1 MSSEADLDR
10 ELSASVQASPEQRA
24 VYADWL
30 LERGDP
36 RGELLTAAR
45 TLKEAATTTAQARS
59 VARLALVAALKHLAT
74 WLDDKIPEGKP
85 WRPADIRGVTSDRL
99 GFLSHVDG
107 VLHRFRIASGRDLP
121 LPLSLAQVIP
131 TVTEVGIPAS
141 APARAG
147 LSVLALQPVRVLD
160 LLGDDG
166 ALRFDCFDIELPVS
180 LARLGMPAVTEPSW
194 RFAGLSDVLARRT
207 KPVELRLSNGSLDVD
222 SFGALLAGGRN
233 VSMLWLDR
241 VRLPVEGV
249 AALTVGDG
257 VVPHL
262 RLVETPVDA
271 RVAEGLRSAC
281 AFHGVSRF
289 EVKDWPVG
297 APALEAILRG
307 ARSLRHL
314 SIIRSPLG
322 ADIPR
327 LLSTTQ
333 RLAGLET
340 LDVSGCLLG
349 LGGVTQLLERVSAN
363 TRKLVVRF
371 NQLTEHEL
379 ASLARLSR
387 WPHHC
392 EVRFEEVTFG
402 AGAHQALAAVA
413 TAHRLR
419 MEISGCV
426 LTLCPGS

>member
-10 ELSASVQASPEQRA
+10 ELSASVQASAEQRA

-45 TLKEAATTTAQARS
+45 TLKEASTPTARS
-59 VARLALVAALKHLAT
+59 AARLAVVAALKHLAT

-249 AALTVGDG
+249 AALTVSDG

-271 RVAEGLRSAC
+271 RVAEGLRSAG

-307 ARSLRHL
+307 ASSLRHL

-327 LLSTTQ
+327 LLNATQ
-333 RLAGLET
+333 RLSGLET

-349 LGGVTQLLERVSAN
+349 LGGVTQLLERISEN

-413 TAHRLR
+413 TTHRLR

-426 LTLCPGS
+426 LTLCARS

>member
-10 ELSASVQASPEQRA
+10 ELSASVQVSPEQRA

-45 TLKEAATTTAQARS
+45 SLKDASTSTSQARS
-59 VARLALVAALKHLAT
+59 TARLAVVAALKRLAT
-74 WLDDKIPEGKP
+74 WLDEKVPEGKP

-99 GFLSHVDG
+99 GFLSHADG
-107 VLHRFRIASGRDLP
+107 VLHRFRIAAGRDLP
-121 LPLSLAQVIP
+121 LPLSLAQMIP
-131 TVTEVGIPAS
+131 TVTEIGLPAS

-147 LSVLALQPVRVLD
+147 MSALALHPVRIIE

-180 LARLGMPAVTEPSW
+180 IARLGMPAVTEPGW
-194 RFAGLSDVLARRT
+194 RFAGLADVLARRT
-207 KPVELRLSNGSLDVD
+207 KSVELRLSDGSLDVD
-222 SFGALLAGGRN
+222 SFGALLAAGQN

-249 AALTVGDG
+249 STLSPGNG

-262 RLVETPVDA
+262 RLVETPLDA
-271 RVAEGLRSAC
+271 RVAEGLRSAGS
-281 AFHGVSRF
+281 FHGITRF

-307 ARSLRHL
+307 AQALRHL

-327 LLSTTQ
+327 LLSATG
-333 RLAGLET
+333 RLGGLET

-349 LGGVTQLLERVSAN
+349 LSGVTQLLERVSAN

-371 NQLTEHEL
+371 NQLTEHDL
-379 ASLARLSR
+379 SSLARMAN
-387 WPHHC
+387 WPSHC

-426 LTLCPGS
+426 LMLCAR

>member
-1 MSSEADLDR
+1 MPRRHGLGPA
-10 ELSASVQASPEQRA
+10 P
-24 VYADWL
+24 L
-30 LERGDP
+30 LE
-36 RGELLTAAR
+36 
-45 TLKEAATTTAQARS
+45 
-59 VARLALVAALKHLAT
+59 
-74 WLDDKIPEGKP
+74 
-85 WRPADIRGVTSDRL
+85 
-99 GFLSHVDG
+99 
-107 VLHRFRIASGRDLP
+107 LH
-121 LPLSLAQVIP
+121 
-131 TVTEVGIPAS
+131 
-141 APARAG
+141 
-147 LSVLALQPVRVLD
+147 ALQPG
-160 LLGDDG
+160 LLLAGRRTKLHGLPRRHGRRGRGRDERG
-166 ALRFDCFDIELPVS
+166 HVPELPP
-180 LARLGMPAVTEPSW
+180 RLC
-194 RFAGLSDVLARRT
+194 RLAGLADVLTRRT
-207 KPVELRLSNGSLDVD
+207 KPVELRLSDGSLDVD

-249 AALTVGDG
+249 SALVTGDG

-271 RVAEGLRSAC
+271 RVAEGLRSAG
-281 AFHGVSRF
+281 AFHGVSRV

-297 APALEAILRG
+297 PPALEAILRG
-307 ARSLRHL
+307 APSLRHL

-322 ADIPR
+322 TDIPR
-327 LLSTTQ
+327 LLTATA

-349 LGGVTQLLERVSAN
+349 LGGVTQLLERVSST

-379 ASLARLSR
+379 ASLARLAR
-387 WPHHC
+387 WPSHC

-426 LTLCPGS
+426 LTLCPTS

>member
-10 ELSASVQASPEQRA
+10 ELSARVQASPEQRA

-45 TLKEAATTTAQARS
+45 ALKEASTSTAQARS
-59 VARLALVAALKHLAT
+59 AARLAVVAALKRLAT
-74 WLDDKIPEGKP
+74 WLDDKVPEGKP
-85 WRPADIRGVTSDRL
+85 WRPADVRGVTSDRL
-99 GFLSHVDG
+99 GFLSHAEG

-131 TVTEVGIPAS
+131 TITELGLPAS
-141 APARAG
+141 PPARTG
-147 LSVLALQPVRVLD
+147 MNVLALHPVRLLE
-160 LLGDDG
+160 LLGEDG
-166 ALRFDCFDIELPVS
+166 ALRFDCFDIELPAS
-180 LARLGMPAVTEPSW
+180 LARLGMPAVADPGW
-194 RFAGLSDVLARRT
+194 RFAGLAEVLGRRT
-207 KPVELRLSNGSLDVD
+207 KPVELRLSDGSLDVD
-222 SFGALLAGGRN
+222 SFGALLAAGRN

-241 VRLPVEGV
+241 VRLPIDGV
-249 AALTVGDG
+249 GALTPANG

-271 RVAEGLRSAC
+271 RVAEGLRSAG

-307 ARSLRHL
+307 APSLRHL
-314 SIIRSPLG
+314 SVIRSPLG

-327 LLSTTQ
+327 LLSATQ

-349 LGGVTQLLERVSAN
+349 LGGVTQLLERVSAT

-379 ASLARLSR
+379 SSLARLSR
-387 WPHHC
+387 WPRHC

-413 TAHRLR
+413 MAHHLR

-426 LTLCPGS
+426 LTLCATT